1 MKRLQAREATD
12 NDIRSLS
19 QRLREADLREIEA
32 TGWDDPYLAL
42 SSPLEDSLVLV
53 GVDEDDV
60 AQLIFGV
67 GPGPVEG
74 LGIVWLM
81 ASTDIKKHWVQLLRE
96 TRLWVQR
103 LGAGYSALANM
114 VHADNKLHIRWL
126 KWSGF
131 IFLREVSYNGH
142 KFYEFAKIVNHE
154 EDT

>member
-1 MKRLQAREATD
+1 MKLTVREATD
-12 NDIRSLS
+12 NDLRSLS

-32 TGWDDPYLAL
+32 AGHSDPYRAL
-42 SSPLEDSLVLV
+42 SSSSEGSLVLV
-53 GVDEDDV
+53 GVDEEDV

-74 LGIVWLM
+74 LGIVWMM
-81 ASTDIKKHWVQLLRE
+81 ASDTIKEYWVQVLRE
-96 TRLWVQR
+96 THPWVQR
-103 LGAGYSALANM
+103 IGAGYKALANM

-131 IFLREVSYNGH
+131 IFLREVSYKGH